1 MAEHTK
7 MLRATAVPA
16 STTVW
21 VSPGATVYS
30 CLCEHCLERARLD
43 GRSLFEALH
52 GASVRGSIAVGSDV
66 AFARCTAGHEIFVRR
81 VERPQALARH
91 DQGQLRLA

>member
-1 MAEHTK
+1 MGQHTK
-7 MLRATAVPA
+7 VLV

-21 VSPGATVYS
+21 VSPGATTYS
-30 CLCEHCLERARLD
+30 CLCEHCLERARTE

-52 GASVRGSIAVGSDV
+52 GASVRGTIGAGSDV

-81 VERPQALARH
+81 VERPPALTRPDQA
-91 DQGQLRLA
+91 QLRIA